1 VTDIKSSAHLAGPGQ
16 QTIHNTAEEIPD
28 ARTTD
33 ALPRLPAEPQPQL
46 TGWLRIIDKM
56 VDKGVGAELLTK
68 VFELQQQAEA
78 EMARR
83 AFVADFATFKAA
95 APASI
100 PRTGKVGYEAR
111 GGGSVEYTH
120 TELDVVVAAL
130 VPHLSANNLSHSWD
144 VAQDDKG
151 VISVSCRLEHSAGH
165 SRTVTLRG
173 QPDTSGSKNAIQA
186 VGSAVYYLQ
195 RYTLLAILGIAQ
207 KHEDNDGQSETSTIS
222 PDQVQDL
229 NEMLSAKDIRGGKD
243 GLLKWLFALSK
254 GQDLDDSKHRLD
266 LLTQEQ
272 FRKACAQYQWKPKN
286 GKEAGS

>member
-1 VTDIKSSAHLAGPGQ
+1 L
-16 QTIHNTAEEIPD
+16 NTEAEVID

-33 ALPRLPAEPQPQL
+33 ALPRLPAQPQPQL

-78 EMARR
+78 EMQRR

-207 KHEDNDGQSETSTIS
+207 KHEDNDGQSEAEYVDEEQLEVLKDLIENYVGPRGQKIQLDRFIS
-222 PDQVQDL
+222 WIFNVPIKEV
-229 NEMLSAKDIRGGKD
+229 GKD
-243 GLLKWLFALSK
+243 EY
-254 GQDLDDSKHRLD
+254 RLEK
-266 LLTQEQ
+266 LTKQQ
-272 FRKACAQYQWKPKN
+272 FKKACAQYQWKPKN

>member
-1 VTDIKSSAHLAGPGQ
+1 MNQAT
-16 QTIHNTAEEIPD
+16 EEIID

-78 EMARR
+78 EMQRR

-95 APASI
+95 APAAI
-100 PRTGKVGYEAR
+100 ERTGKVGYQSKKE
-111 GGGSVEYTH
+111 GGSTVEYTH

-186 VGSAVYYLQ
+186 VGSAVYYLE

-207 KHEDNDGQSETSTIS
+207 KYSDTDAANGNGGGYISGPQIDDLKTMMDAKKVGQT
-222 PDQVQDL
+222 PQDL
-229 NEMLSAKDIRGGKD
+229 ERFLG
-243 GLLKWLFALSK
+243 WLFNLNK
-254 GQDLDDSKHRLD
+254 GSFDPKKHCIEFLNE
-266 LLTQEQ
+266 EQ
-272 FRKACAQYQWKPKN
+272 YRKACAQYNWKPKN